1 MGLRGAKSHSLAT
14 KEHPMTDIVDKA
26 TRSKMMS
33 SIKGKHTKPE
43 MIVRRFLHAA
53 GFRYR
58 LHHKDLPGKPDLVLP
73 KYNLVIFVH
82 GCFWHQH
89 QGCHYAY
96 TPASNSE
103 KWKEKLEGNRQR
115 GLIQQQQLLEMGWRV
130 LVIWECGLRHNSLMI
145 DEITQIIT
153 SSVQLTEW
161 PAKPP
166 RSSKVMQPRG
176 NSGK

>member
-1 MGLRGAKSHSLAT
+1 
-14 KEHPMTDIVDKA
+14 MTDTVDQA
-26 TRSKMMS
+26 ARSRMMS
-33 SIKGKHTKPE
+33 SIKGKNTKPE
-43 MIVRRFLHAA
+43 MTVRRLLHAA

-58 LHHKDLPGKPDLVLP
+58 LHRKDLPGKPDLLLP

-115 GLIQQQQLLEMGWRV
+115 DLAQQQQLLEMGWRV
-130 LVIWECGLRHNSLMI
+130 LVIWECGLKHLEK
-145 DEITQIIT
+145 EIPEII
-153 SSVQLTEW
+153 SIILGHSAISEW
-161 PAKPP
+161 PKRPP
-166 RSSKVMQPRG
+166 RER
-176 NSGK
+176 